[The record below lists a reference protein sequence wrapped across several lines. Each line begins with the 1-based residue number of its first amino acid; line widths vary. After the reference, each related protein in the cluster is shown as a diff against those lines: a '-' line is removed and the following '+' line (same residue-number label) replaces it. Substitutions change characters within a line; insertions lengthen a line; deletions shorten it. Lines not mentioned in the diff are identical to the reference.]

1 MAAVTARMA
10 DSRVGPISI
19 QESGSGRPLVYLHS
33 AMGEGV
39 GLEMVGY
46 LGERFGVTAP
56 MFCGFGDSAG
66 IEQIDDIEDA
76 SFHLLDLLE
85 RLGCWDEGS
94 RPPILMGLSL
104 GGWMAAEF
112 ATRWPE
118 RVGGL
123 VLVNPAGLYLRGAE
137 IADIFGRPPSEMAAD
152 LFADPEHPIAQMMRM
167 METSFANLTA
177 GQEIPFELIKPQIQ
191 AMTATARIAWNPY
204 LHNPKLPGRLSRID
218 CPTLVVRGEHD
229 SLIPAPHCRAYAD
242 AIAGARHETMTGV
255 AHMIP
260 LEQPEALA
268 GLVAGFFA

>member
-1 MAAVTARMA
+1 MAPVTARMV
-10 DSRVGPISI
+10 DSRVGSISI
-19 QESGSGRPLVYLHS
+19 QESGSGPPLVYLHS
-33 AMGEGV
+33 AMGEGA
-39 GLEMVGY
+39 GLEL
-46 LGERFGVTAP
+46 LGHLGDRFAVTAP
-56 MFCGFGDSAG
+56 MFCGFGESAG
-66 IEQIDDIEDA
+66 IEAIDDIEDA
-76 SFHLLDLLE
+76 SFHLLDLLGG
-85 RLGCWDEGS
+85 LGCWDDPG

-152 LFADPEHPIAQMMRM
+152 LFADPEHPIAQVMRM

-177 GQEIPFELIKPQIQ
+177 GEEIPFELIKPQIQ

-204 LHNPKLPGRLSRID
+204 LHNPKLPGRLWRID

-242 AIAGARHETMTGV
+242 AIRGARHETMAGV

-260 LEQPEALA
+260 LEQPDALA
-268 GLVAGFFA
+268 GLVADFFA

>member
-1 MAAVTARMA
+1 MAAVTSRTV
-10 DSRVGPISI
+10 DTRVGPISV
-19 QESGSGRPLVYLHS
+19 QDSGGGRPLIYLHS
-33 AMGEGV
+33 AMGEGS
-39 GLEMVGY
+39 GLQL
-46 LGERFGVTAP
+46 LGELGEQFAVTAP
-56 MFCGFGDSAG
+56 VFCGFGESAG

-76 SFHLLDLLE
+76 SFHLLDVLD
-85 RLGCWDEGS
+85 RLGCWDEGA
-94 RPPILMGLSL
+94 RLPILMGLSL

-123 VLVNPAGLYLRGAE
+123 VLVNPAGLYIRGAE
-137 IADIFGRPPSEMAAD
+137 IRDIFGRPPSEMAAD

-204 LHNPKLPGRLSRID
+204 LHNPKLPGRLWRID
-218 CPTLVVRGEHD
+218 CPTLVVRGEQD
-229 SLIPAPHCRAYAD
+229 SLIPAPHCEAYAG
-242 AIAGARHETMTGV
+242 AITGARHEIMTGV

-260 LEQPEALA
+260 LEEPAALA
-268 GLVAGFFA
+268 SLVAGFFA